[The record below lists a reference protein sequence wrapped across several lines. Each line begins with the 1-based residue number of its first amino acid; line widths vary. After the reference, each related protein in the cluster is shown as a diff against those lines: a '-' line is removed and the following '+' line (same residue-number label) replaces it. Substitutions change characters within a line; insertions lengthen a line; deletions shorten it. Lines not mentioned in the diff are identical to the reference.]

1 MHKGRDMRGPIEGRN
16 ASEDVMGTLGNRN
29 KTVAV
34 VGAAV
39 GFALFLG
46 VALLPALVYGGYAGL
61 LLAGGIFG
69 TPVPATLAARGLV
82 GFGMVLA
89 VFAAASVFTV
99 AGAAVAS
106 FLAHLAPQAAPGQK
120 KALARAET
128 K

>member
-1 MHKGRDMRGPIEGRN
+1 MGTATGN
-16 ASEDVMGTLGNRN
+16 ATLGNRN

-39 GFALFLG
+39 GFVLFLA
-46 VALLPALVYGGYAGL
+46 VALLPSLVFGGYAGL

-69 TPVPATLAARGLV
+69 TPVPASLAARGLV

-89 VFAAASVFTV
+89 VMATASVFTV
-99 AGAAVAS
+99 AGAACAS
-106 FLAHLAPQAAPGQK
+106 FLAHLAPKAEVEAK
-120 KALARAET
+120 KAPVHT

>member
-1 MHKGRDMRGPIEGRN
+1 MGN
-16 ASEDVMGTLGNRN
+16 ANAALGNRN

-34 VGAAV
+34 AGAAV
-39 GFALFLG
+39 GFTLFLA
-46 VALLPALVYGGYAGL
+46 VALLPSLVFGGYAGL

-89 VFAAASVFTV
+89 VMATASVFTV
-99 AGAAVAS
+99 AGAACAS
-106 FLAHLAPQAAPGQK
+106 FLAHLVHLAPKAAPE
-120 KALARAET
+120 ARPAPVHI